1 MFKWLRTFLDKH
13 FLHEKDSPYLCDH
26 FNPLHPTKER
36 VLIEDEGPHYYKVI
50 SHPIPTGATGPA
62 NHPSRKG
69 ENWRDEQGS
78 YWAPPAPT
86 KTRGD
91 DDDIMTPIITAAVID
106 SMFNSS
112 SQYSGSE
119 DPAPKFEGGGGE
131 AGGAGASG
139 EWSAPAS
146 ADTTQDYSSSSDSSS
161 SCDNSSSYDSS
172 SSCGSSE

>member
-86 KTRGD
+86 KTRD
-91 DDDIMTPIITAAVID
+91 DDDIVTPIITAAVIG